1 MTATARHGS
10 YEGSQYKSTGH
21 LIRAGMKDKSIVQ
34 LARTLYP
41 LISWGTYDAY
51 SAHRWAQRLIEAD
64 PQDARQTKAALCN
77 YTWMVEGAL
86 ADYDSNPTLKAKYQ
100 KIFDAFTAWKAV
112 RA

>member
-1 MTATARHGS
+1 MARHGS

-21 LIRAGMKDKSIVQ
+21 LIRAGMKDKAIVR

-51 SAHRWAQRLIEAD
+51 SAHRWAQRLIEAN
-64 PQDARQTKAALCN
+64 PQDAAQTCAALCN

-86 ADYDSNPTLKAKYQ
+86 AEFEATPTKHKKYQ
-100 KIFDAFTAWKAV
+100 AIYEAFAAWKALQP
-112 RA
+112 A